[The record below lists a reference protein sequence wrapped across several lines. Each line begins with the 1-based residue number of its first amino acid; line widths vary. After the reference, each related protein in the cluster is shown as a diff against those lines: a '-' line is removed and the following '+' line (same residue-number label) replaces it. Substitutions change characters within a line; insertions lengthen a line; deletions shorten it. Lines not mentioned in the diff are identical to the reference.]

1 MHSRSFPFNKLV
13 LKEGRN
19 ALSTL
24 SITAVR
30 IHSEMKWD
38 DYKHL
43 VSMVSKERQARVSR
57 LRFDIDRICS
67 MLGEIVARKCISEA
81 RGIPLESI
89 EFQIGTH
96 GKPYVHLEKPLSFNW
111 SHSGDWILFAMDS
124 EQVGI
129 DVENVR
135 PVNEM
140 DLASNFFDP
149 LEVIQLEEMNS
160 IERKR
165 YFFKLW
171 SLKESYIKWK
181 GTGLSIKLNSFRFI
195 YNEQNVL
202 LFSNNYGD
210 ICYFQTIHLDSDH
223 FATVCMSRNDGQKSL
238 IKKVEV
244 DKFLNS
250 I

>member
-1 MHSRSFPFNKLV
+1 MS
-13 LKEGRN
+13 
-19 ALSTL
+19 ALSV
-24 SITAVR
+24 TAVR
-30 IHSEMKWD
+30 IHADMKWD
-38 DYKHL
+38 DYKYL
-43 VSMVSKERQARVSR
+43 ASMVSKERQERIFR
-57 LRFDIDRICS
+57 MRFDVDRIYS
-67 MLGEIVARKCISEA
+67 MLGEIIARKCISET
-81 RGIPLESI
+81 RGIPFESI
-89 EFQIGTH
+89 EFHKGSY
-96 GKPYVHLEKPLSFNW
+96 GKPYVNLEKPLSFNW
-111 SHSGDWILFAMDS
+111 SHSGDWILFALDS

-129 DVENVR
+129 DVETVR

-140 DLASNFFDP
+140 DLASHFFDP
-149 LEVIQLEEMNS
+149 QEVIQLEEMNS

-195 YNEQNVL
+195 YNEQKGL

-210 ICYFQTIHLDSDH
+210 TCYFQMIHLDSEH
-223 FATVCMSRNDGQKSL
+223 FAAVCMSRKDGQKSY
-238 IKKVEV
+238 IKKFEV